1 MSYIQKSLKKD
12 EKIISESK
20 YHWWYL
26 SKEIFYFLL
35 LIVPGFYCYYR
46 WTLNTSYAEYW
57 WLVMLHLFIFSVWPF
72 LRLFYFWIVR
82 LTTEQAVTTERIC
95 KKSGIISRDTDE
107 LEVQKIESISIKQTI
122 LGRFLNF
129 GEIIFTGTGD
139 AEIIFKYVT
148 SPAKRKREVEQ

>member
-1 MSYIQKSLKKD
+1 M
-12 EKIISESK
+12 
-20 YHWWYL
+20 
-26 SKEIFYFLL
+26 
-35 LIVPGFYCYYR
+35 
-46 WTLNTSYAEYW
+46 
-57 WLVMLHLFIFSVWPF
+57 
-72 LRLFYFWIVR
+72 
-82 LTTEQAVTTERIC
+82 TTERIC